1 MSIFKKIFGKKSND
15 GSDDDQEQR
24 GAFMPEIKVPVDEKF
39 TINFTKNGGKFLY
52 CVSHEEVSQSLMDI
66 IDENNWQETPFYLF
80 SKTLSPF
87 CKAQNINY
95 THNCKESNVLF
106 TSCEYLIAQNG
117 SILISEN
124 QIGEMKLD
132 QLPNNIIVYATTSQL
147 LDSIT
152 DGLKQI
158 KRIYKERIPGNITTL
173 KNFKTEEET
182 KEDFLSY
189 GSSVKN
195 LYLILLEDL

>member
-1 MSIFKKIFGKKSND
+1 MSLFKKIFGLHKNEPSESNQ
-15 GSDDDQEQR
+15 QER
-24 GAFMPEIKVPVDEKF
+24 GKYMPEVKVPVDEKF
-39 TINFTKNGGKFLY
+39 TINFTNNGGKFLY
-52 CVSHEEVSQSLMDI
+52 CVSHEEVTQSLLDI
-66 IDENNWQETPFYLF
+66 IDENDWQDQPFYLF
-80 SKTLSPF
+80 SNTLSPF
-87 CKAQNINY
+87 CDAQNLTY
-95 THNCKESNVLF
+95 THQLNDSNVLF

-124 QIGEMKLD
+124 QIGEMKLAN
-132 QLPNNIIVYATTSQL
+132 LPSNIIVYATTSQL

-158 KRIYKERIPGNITTL
+158 KKVYKDHIPGNITTL
-173 KNFKTEEET
+173 KNFKSEEAT

-189 GSSVKN
+189 GSCVKN

>member
-1 MSIFKKIFGKKSND
+1 MSVFKKIFGLKKKENT
-15 GSDDDQEQR
+15 DQYQEER
-24 GAFMPEIKVPVDEKF
+24 GAYMPEVKVPVDEKF

-52 CVSHEEVSQSLMDI
+52 CVSHEEVSKSLLDI
-66 IDENNWQETPFYLF
+66 IHENGWSETPFYLF

-87 CKAQNINY
+87 CEAQNINY
-95 THNCKESNVLF
+95 THDSKESDVLF

-124 QIGEMKLD
+124 QIGEIKIG

-158 KRIYKERIPGNITTL
+158 KRIYKEHIPGNITTL
-173 KNFKTEEET
+173 KNFKNEGEA

-189 GSSVKN
+189 GSCAKN

>member
-1 MSIFKKIFGKKSND
+1 MSIFKKIFGKKN
-15 GSDDDQEQR
+15 SDKSDNDQEDR

-52 CVSHEEVSQSLMDI
+52 CVSHEEVSQSLTDI

-80 SKTLSPF
+80 SETLSPF
-87 CKAQNINY
+87 CKSQNINY
-95 THNCKESNVLF
+95 THNSKESNLLF

>member
-1 MSIFKKIFGKKSND
+1 
-15 GSDDDQEQR
+15 
-24 GAFMPEIKVPVDEKF
+24 
-39 TINFTKNGGKFLY
+39 
-52 CVSHEEVSQSLMDI
+52 VSQSLLDI
-66 IDENNWQETPFYLF
+66 IDENDWKDTPFYLF
-80 SKTLSPF
+80 SETLSPF
-87 CKAQNINY
+87 CEAQHISF
-95 THNCKESNVLF
+95 THNAKESNVLF

>member
-158 KRIYKERIPGNITTL
+158 KRIYKERIP
-173 KNFKTEEET
+173 
-182 KEDFLSY
+182 
-189 GSSVKN
+189 V
-195 LYLILLEDL
+195 ILRL